1 MHPDS
6 PTVLDV
12 PKPTLYKHPYK
23 GKKQKHKKKTKK
35 PGCNRREG
43 LQGKNQVLK
52 CSSEVATS

>member
-1 MHPDS
+1 MALSADKLPEEEVMHPDS

-12 PKPTLYKHPYK
+12 PKPTLYK

-43 LQGKNQVLK
+43 LQGKNPV
-52 CSSEVATS
+52 